1 MTADT
6 SWYGQQTLVPPDSS
20 HQPYP
25 PYGTYADP
33 YETHGSYGDPY
44 AAHHQYGYAQQQH
57 DYAAPYDYG
66 AAYGAG
72 YATSATQPTS
82 GYVWPDYYQAH
93 NAQHEATLVVEYGG
107 STDHVAHSA
116 YPGYVTHHGYAA
128 YPDHDACPD
137 YSVYDTATDVSRD
150 ATVAG
155 PGDGFDTLVA
165 SPVDEFGGS
174 GPGAAREVHEVRET
188 AEAVFGSQAA
198 EDLAGDGSGPRS
210 DEEGGCPGDA
220 GPGSRRRGV
229 RRRSAVLTIAVP
241 SLAVL
246 GVAGAAAATMGPLRA
261 HHTDTTA
268 ASTSATSQAK
278 AQALAASEARD
289 AAQRAARDKAR
300 TALQLREAAAR
311 KAAAEAPRY
320 VLPIAYHTGLS
331 ALFGQAGTHWMQL
344 HTGIDFPVPVGTP
357 VHAVTGGTVTTEWN
371 PFYGYMVKLTAPDG
385 TVTWYCH
392 LSSYRVRSGQVKV
405 GDIIAYSGD
414 TGNSTGP
421 HLHFEVHPDG
431 GPAVDPLPWL
441 LARGLDPR

>member
-1 MTADT
+1 MTADP
-6 SWYGQQTLVPPDSS
+6 SWYGQQTLVHPDSS
-20 HQPYP
+20 HQPYA
-25 PYGTYADP
+25 PYDT
-33 YETHGSYGDPY
+33 YETYGDPY
-44 AAHHQYGYAQQQH
+44 ATHQQYGYVQQH
-57 DYAAPYDYG
+57 GYAAPYGYG
-66 AAYGAG
+66 EPYGG
-72 YATSATQPTS
+72 GHTATATQPAA
-82 GYVWPDYYQAH
+82 GYGWPDYYQA
-93 NAQHEATLVVEYGG
+93 QHEPTLVAEYGG
-107 STDHVAHSA
+107 
-116 YPGYVTHHGYAA
+116 YPGHAAHQAHQGYAAHHGYAA
-128 YPDHDACPD
+128 YPESPGYANHGAYPD
-137 YSVYDTATDVSRD
+137 YSVYDTETDGSYAAGIAPQPWDGSDGVD
-150 ATVAG
+150 AGCEAHERVGPADDGPDPDVGDDTDAVAG
-155 PGDGFDTLVA
+155 GRGGLGADDADRCEVA
-165 SPVDEFGGS
+165 
-174 GPGAAREVHEVRET
+174 
-188 AEAVFGSQAA
+188 QA
-198 EDLAGDGSGPRS
+198 
-210 DEEGGCPGDA
+210 
-220 GPGSRRRGV
+220 SRRRGV

-246 GVAGAAAATMGPLRA
+246 GVAGAAAATMGPLRS
-261 HHTDTTA
+261 HHTDATASSSTA
-268 ASTSATSQAK
+268 ATQAK

-289 AAQRAARDKAR
+289 AAQRAARDQAR
-300 TALQLREAAAR
+300 TALQLRQAAAR

-344 HTGIDFPVPVGTP
+344 HTGIDFPVPEGTP

>member
-6 SWYGQQTLVPPDSS
+6 SWYGQQTLVHPDYN
-20 HQPYP
+20 HQPYA
-25 PYGTYADP
+25 PYETYADP
-33 YETHGSYGDPY
+33 YVGYTGHQQDHHQQYGY
-44 AAHHQYGYAQQQH
+44 AQYGYAQQ
-57 DYAAPYDYG
+57 
-66 AAYGAG
+66 G
-72 YATSATQPTS
+72 YAQPYGYDGTPGGYGDPTPYQAPVPS
-82 GYVWPDYYQAH
+82 GYGWPDYYPE
-93 NAQHEATLVVEYGG
+93 QHEATLVAEYAGYPG
-107 STDHVAHSA
+107 QVDSGA
-116 YPGYVTHHGYAA
+116 YPDHRAYQDHDAQDGYAA
-128 YPDHDACPD
+128 YPDHVDFSC
-137 YSVYDTATDVSRD
+137 YDTLTDVSFATATGNEIDPVPSDEAAGDTAD
-150 ATVAG
+150 AGAG
-155 PGDGFDTLVA
+155 
-165 SPVDEFGGS
+165 
-174 GPGAAREVHEVRET
+174 GPD
-188 AEAVFGSQAA
+188 AVGRNAVG
-198 EDLAGDGSGPRS
+198 LAGDGLASGETCAAQR
-210 DEEGGCPGDA
+210 
-220 GPGSRRRGV
+220 GSRRRGA

-241 SLAVL
+241 SVAVL
-246 GVAGAAAATMGPLRA
+246 GVAGAAAATIGPLRA
-261 HHTDTTA
+261 HHHDTTA
-268 ASTSATSQAK
+268 SASAVQASAQAK
-278 AQALAASEARD
+278 AQALAAAEARD
-289 AAQRAARDKAR
+289 AAERAARDKAR

-320 VLPIAYHTGLS
+320 VLPIDYHTGLS

>member
-6 SWYGQQTLVPPDSS
+6 SWYGQQTLVHPDSS
-20 HQPYP
+20 HQPYA
-25 PYGTYADP
+25 PYGTQ
-33 YETHGSYGDPY
+33 ETHEAHETYGTHETYGDAY
-44 AAHHQYGYAQQQH
+44 AAHHQYGYAQQQG
-57 DYAAPYDYG
+57 YAAPYDHGDPY
-66 AAYGAG
+66 AAG
-72 YATSATQPTS
+72 YMAPTPQPTT
-82 GYVWPDYYQAH
+82 GYGWPDYYQA
-93 NAQHEATLVVEYGG
+93 QHEPTLVAEYG
-107 STDHVAHSA
+107 A
-116 YPGYVTHHGYAA
+116 YTGHAALHHDYAGY
-128 YPDHDACPD
+128 PD
-137 YSVYDTATDVSRD
+137 YSVYDAVTDVSYATVTAPLLEGFDSVDPFPGDEVSASAAGVTPEAHEGRD
-150 ATVAG
+150 AAG
-155 PGDGFDTLVA
+155 SAGNGHALDVGA
-165 SPVDEFGGS
+165 SSGS
-174 GPGAAREVHEVRET
+174 HAALET
-188 AEAVFGSQAA
+188 E
-198 EDLAGDGSGPRS
+198 DGSRGEALRGP
-210 DEEGGCPGDA
+210 
-220 GPGSRRRGV
+220 RRRGM

-241 SLAVL
+241 SIAVL
-246 GVAGAAAATMGPLRA
+246 GVAGAAAATMGPLRS

-268 ASTSATSQAK
+268 ASSTTAAQAR

-289 AAQRAARDKAR
+289 AAQRAARDHAR

-344 HTGIDFPVPVGTP
+344 HTGIDFPVPEGTP